1 MSRRGR
7 ATAAAV
13 ATAAALVAMIPL
25 GAGAAVAAESAEP
38 PAELVIP
45 AELSVDPV
53 AGKLPVAGVTGFVQG
68 DVFGGYNWFSADGT
82 RTGIP
87 LSSPMA
93 TGTDVIGSITPHMS
107 ARLWDP
113 ATQAVQTI
121 KAPGSQQP
129 RTMLGQSLVTTEIGK
144 PWIWHMLTLDQGSVT
159 DRVLTLPEG
168 AELATSF
175 SNRGNPYGFFLS
187 YRLDGVLK
195 SVWVDRAFTARTVDF
210 GPAAT
215 GGASVRADRYHFRFP
230 VPGRV
235 QIWDVLDGFSA
246 PIHELDWAGGTP
258 VALLGDWILT
268 RVPGEGGDRL
278 VARPLAGGAEQQV
291 LDRVTGDTTAGP
303 GGRVFAARS
312 ESGDERTVHAVQAGE
327 SGGMPVVK
335 KAADIPLAPTRH
347 WGMTAANG
355 VLQTNETL
363 PWTTSRVR
371 ERELTVS
378 GAPAAGPKRDLGP
391 EGGCGAK
398 VECSWQD
405 LTGDGRTVFG
415 GTNGETLVVEAGQSL
430 PGTPVAELPKSSNPS
445 RRASGRYIAYFA
457 YLASGNEMQV
467 ADLDTKQVLL
477 RRPDNGN
484 QEMALVG
491 GTLWHETLAPGV
503 VDVVDVRSG
512 VVKQSLKVSDC
523 DLTDLQVWGS
533 YLYWDCYYE
542 KKSAVR
548 DLTMG
553 TDIAVPE
560 HSYRAAQLGDGYVAH
575 SKDGVLSLTPL
586 RGAEPTRVL
595 GNLSRY
601 TGAFA
606 VDRFGGPV
614 YYADAQEQ
622 LHVVPAGVPASD
634 ISVIDSDAPQTLDL
648 AAADASWTG
657 KWWLSKP
664 AASWTLTVKDRA
676 GAVVRTLRGGEARGL
691 VKAAWDGRNEAGAV
705 LADGGYRWE
714 LTAVPA
720 DGAGPELRQGGEVFL
735 THAGL
740 GTYEPVTPTRVLDTR
755 SGLGAAQ
762 AKVGPGGTVTLQV
775 AGRGGVAAAGVSAVV
790 LNVTAV
796 NPTQSTFVSVYPYGT
811 QRSTASNLNPAAGRT
826 VPNLV
831 TVPVRDGKV
840 TLYNRAGT
848 VDLVADVAGYYTL
861 SGEGDRFAPVTPA
874 RVLDTRAGIGAPK
887 AKVGAARTVSVQVAG
902 RGGVPATD
910 VSAVVLN
917 VTATNPTASS
927 FVSVYPYG
935 TQRTAASNLNVVAG
949 QTVANLVVV
958 PVRDG
963 KVTLYNHAGSIDLLA
978 DVAGYFTTSGQGD
991 RFRPLPP
998 QRVMDTRDNWMARK
1012 LGPGES
1018 AVLEI
1023 AGIGGVPASGASAVV
1038 LNVTATNATAPS
1050 TYIAVHPTLTN
1061 RPSNSNLNLGAGQ
1074 TVANQVVV
1082 PVVNGRITFYN
1093 HAGSTDVIVD
1103 VFGYY
1108 TN

>member
-1 MSRRGR
+1 MHSIVKSRRGL

-13 ATAAALVAMIPL
+13 ATTAALLSMIPL
-25 GAGAAVAAESAEP
+25 GAGTAVAAEAAEP

-45 AELSVDPV
+45 AEYTADPA
-53 AGKLPVAGVTGFVQG
+53 AGNLPVAGVAGFLQG
-68 DVFGGYNWFSADGT
+68 AYEGGYAWVSYADGS
-82 RTGIP
+82 RTELP
-87 LSSPMA
+87 WTYYTPFA
-93 TGTDVIGSITPHMS
+93 TGSDTIAEVMGQRVDLRDPHTGS
-107 ARLWDP
+107 ARRI
-113 ATQAVQTI
+113 TI
-121 KAPGSQQP
+121 PSGQQFKA
-129 RTMLGQSLVTTEIGK
+129 MLGESVVTVETGNVRR
-144 PWIWHMLTLDQGSVT
+144 WHLLTLDQGTVT
-159 DRVLTLPEG
+159 DRTLTLPDG
-168 AELATSF
+168 ATDIGF
-175 SNRGNPYGFFLS
+175 GNLKTPYVLLLG
-187 YRLDGVLK
+187 YTLDGVRHF
-195 SVWVDRAFTARTVDF
+195 VRADSSFVPRPVDF
-210 GPAAT
+210 GGPT
-215 GGASVRADRYHFRFP
+215 TSNGSRIGGKHLFRFA
-230 VPGRV
+230 VEGRV
-235 QIWDVLDGFSA
+235 QLWDLTGDFSA
-246 PIHELDWAGGTP
+246 PAHEMAWAGGVP
-258 VALLGDWILT
+258 VALVKDHVVT
-268 RVPGEGGDRL
+268 RVPAADGGERL
-278 VARPLAGGAEQQV
+278 VARPLSGGADLPL
-291 LDRVTGDTTAGP
+291 LDKLVGDATATP
-303 GGRVFAARS
+303 DGRVIAARAGS
-312 ESGDERTVHAVQAGE
+312 DTERTVHSVQAGPE
-327 SGGMPVVK
+327 GAAPVVTQV
-335 KAADIPLAPTRH
+335 AEIPRIRTNVVTTN
-347 WGMTAANG
+347 TAQG
-355 VLQTNETL
+355 VLQVYGVEGRRSPL
-363 PWTTSRVR
+363 LRSAELSTSGG
-371 ERELTVS
+371 LT
-378 GAPAAGPKRDLGP
+378 AGPWKRLGDKGTCWP
-391 EGGCGAK
+391 GPCASM
-398 VECSWQD
+398 VP
-405 LTGDGRTVFG
+405 TGDGRYVSDDG
-415 GTNGETLVVEAGQSL
+415 PNGSVRVLEPGQSL
-430 PGTPVAELPKSSNPS
+430 PGTPVLGLSARQGALQ
-445 RRASGRYIAYFA
+445 ASGRYAVYPT
-457 YLASGNEMQV
+457 V
-467 ADLDTKQVLL
+467 AGETEVLDLDAKQVVLK
-477 RRPDNGN
+477 RPRAEG
-484 QEMALVG
+484 QLVSIVG
-491 GTLWHETLAPGV
+491 DTLWEESAANGGV
-503 VDVVDVRSG
+503 VAVDVRSG
-512 VVKQSLKVSDC
+512 AVRRSVQVADC
-523 DLTDLQVWGS
+523 DLRQLQVWGS
-533 YLYWDCYYE
+533 LLYWQCDT
-542 KKSAVR
+542 KAGVR
-548 DLTMG
+548 NLTTG
-553 TDIAVPE
+553 ADVAVPA
-560 HSYRAAQLGDGYVAH
+560 HQSAFLADGYLAH
-575 SKDGVLSLTPL
+575 QRDGVLSVTPL
-586 RGAEPTRVL
+586 RGDGATREIGRPTRN
-595 GNLSRY
+595 GTDWS
-601 TGAFA
+601 A
-606 VDRFGGPV
+606 DRFGGHV
-614 YYADAQEQ
+614 SYLDDQERV
-622 LHVVPAGVPASD
+622 HVVPTGVPASD
-634 ISVIDSDAPQTLDL
+634 VSVLDSDAAQVLDL
-648 AAADASWTG
+648 AVADASWTG
-657 KWWLSKP
+657 RWWLSKP

-755 SGLGAAQ
+755 SGLGAAK

-811 QRSTASNLNPAAGRT
+811 QRSTASNLNAAAGRT

-861 SGEGDRFAPVTPA
+861 SGRGDRFEPVAPA

-991 RFRPLPP
+991 PFQPLPP